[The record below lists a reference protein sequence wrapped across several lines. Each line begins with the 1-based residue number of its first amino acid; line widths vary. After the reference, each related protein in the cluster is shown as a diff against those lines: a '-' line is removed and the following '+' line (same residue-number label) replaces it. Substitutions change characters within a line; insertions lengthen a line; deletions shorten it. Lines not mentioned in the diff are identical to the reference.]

1 LKRLLVLLLVLAVV
15 YGGAEVGTKVYAESR
30 IEQQIEASV
39 PNADAS
45 SSVSLPVVYP
55 VLVESDVARVRVS
68 VRGIDVGPFDAEV
81 VTANFTGVRIDRDA
95 TFRDRALRVRSIDRL
110 VATAEITD
118 SEVSK
123 ILPSGLSFEFQP
135 DTVTLNL
142 PGGISVGGRFE
153 QSGGGVRF
161 APRDSELPGGLRAP
175 SFRLADVPY
184 LSCINRIEIQQGRAI
199 VSCEIDNPPP
209 PPELTSDTADGR

>member
-1 LKRLLVLLLVLAVV
+1 LKRLLVFLLVLAGL

-30 IEQQIEASV
+30 IEEQIEASV

-55 VLVESDVARVRVS
+55 VLVESDVARVLVS
-68 VRGIDVGPFDAEV
+68 VRGIDVGPFDADL
-81 VTANFTGVRIDRDA
+81 VTATFTGVRIDRDE

-123 ILPSGLSFEFQP
+123 ILPSGLSFEFEP
-135 DTVTLNL
+135 NTVVLNL
-142 PGGISVGGRFE
+142 PGGISLGGRFE
-153 QSGGGVRF
+153 RSEGDFRF
-161 APRDSELPGGLRAP
+161 APRDNELPGGVRAP

-184 LSCINRIEIQQGRAI
+184 LTCFNRIEIRQGRAI
-199 VSCEIDNPPP
+199 ISCEIEDPPP
-209 PPELTSDTADGR
+209 PPELTGEVDVGR